1 MSLPRATV
9 LFLEDS
15 DLDAELIRDRLGRS
29 GLDLAVERVA
39 DRRGFVE
46 RLAAAR
52 YDLILSDY
60 QVPGFDGLAALELAR
75 EHQPDAPFLFV
86 SGMMGEELVVETL
99 KRGATDYLL
108 KHRLARLPAAVER
121 ALTDARLRAER
132 RRVEAALVESQGR
145 VKLAA
150 QAAGIGYGSWDFLT
164 DRFEFDAQTA
174 ALVGVG
180 LVGDVAE
187 LFARMHPADRPH
199 VEAAVAEAV
208 AGGDRYRTE
217 FRAVRADGTPHWVA
231 ASGTVERDAAGRA
244 VRVVGM
250 MFDIDERKRDVEALR
265 DADRRKDVF
274 LATPAHELRNPLAP
288 LGNGLAVLRAN
299 PAASPPPKILAMM
312 ERQLGHMVRLI
323 DDLLDLSRVS
333 SGKVEL
339 RRERVQF
346 KTVVEHAVETCRPVV
361 EAYRH
366 DLTVSLPDG
375 PVWLDADL
383 TRLVQSLGNVLTN
396 AAKYTPAGAGSRW
409 SPAARGA
416 RRS

>member
-46 RLAAAR
+46 RLTAAR

-86 SGMMGEELVVETL
+86 SGMMGEELAVETL

-180 LVGDVAE
+180 PTGDVAE
-187 LFARMHPADRPH
+187 LFARMHPDDRPL

-208 AGGDRYRTE
+208 GGATGTGPSSAPSARTARPTGSRR
-217 FRAVRADGTPHWVA
+217 RAPWSATRP
-231 ASGTVERDAAGRA
+231 AGRS
-244 VRVVGM
+244 G
-250 MFDIDERKRDVEALR
+250 
-265 DADRRKDVF
+265 
-274 LATPAHELRNPLAP
+274 
-288 LGNGLAVLRAN
+288 
-299 PAASPPPKILAMM
+299 
-312 ERQLGHMVRLI
+312 
-323 DDLLDLSRVS
+323 S
-333 SGKVEL
+333 S
-339 RRERVQF
+339 
-346 KTVVEHAVETCRPVV
+346 A
-361 EAYRH
+361 
-366 DLTVSLPDG
+366 
-375 PVWLDADL
+375 
-383 TRLVQSLGNVLTN
+383 
-396 AAKYTPAGAGSRW
+396 
-409 SPAARGA
+409 
-416 RRS
+416 